1 MKEQEKEMPRKV
13 IRETEENY
21 VDTTEAREAVVVEKA
36 TPAAEIIA
44 HMKEDD
50 KKPAGKKTTPAKK
63 TTTKKATSGKKSSSR
78 KTTTTKKQVPAPEE
92 KQMKV
97 DNDPVSVDPNRIDYM
112 DISDII
118 EDNIQFE
125 LDHLQK
131 YGVKRIDEAI
141 RRAAVD
147 GLTAMLIQV
156 HNPTHVSDSVAIPI
170 ADDPT
175 AFIYRCMYPY
185 SVAEIRRQIVQYLKD
200 KGMKDVQIRKYG
212 DINDV
217 ILVAWQYAVPK
228 KYL

>member
-1 MKEQEKEMPRKV
+1 MREQEMPREV

-21 VDTTEAREAVVVEKA
+21 VDTTETREAVVVEKA
-36 TPAAEIIA
+36 TSAVEIID

-63 TTTKKATSGKKSSSR
+63 TTTKKATSAKKSSSR

-200 KGMKDVQIRKYG
+200 KGMKDVHIRKYG

-217 ILVAWQYAVPK
+217 ILAAWQYAVPK